1 MRNKAL
7 TILFFCFNLISTSQ
21 EGTIT
26 SEIKA
31 NIKARVNA
39 GDNTSIV
46 VGYNIDGDN
55 VEFYS
60 YGKLEVDGGIDADEN
75 SVFEIGSISKV
86 FTAILLADKIVNE
99 EMRLSDAI
107 SKYLPK
113 EVTTPSRNGKE
124 ITLKDLATHSSGLPR
139 LPSNL
144 LIENLN
150 QPYVN
155 YTNDDMY
162 EFISNYELTTDIG
175 ERWQY
180 SNYGV
185 GLLGH
190 ILELQSKK
198 SYEELLFEK
207 ITMPLEMNS
216 TAVHLNTELKSRLA
230 FGHKKGKKLLEGHDM
245 LSLAGAGGIRSTA
258 KDLIRFSQANLLNT
272 ELPIKK
278 AMLLSHKQAF
288 KDMGRNRTIGLGWF
302 LSNNGTLIWHGGNTP
317 GYASFIGFDKN
328 TTKGVVVLTNSA
340 GNVQDIGRRLLG
352 STLPLTK
359 PR

>member
-1 MRNKAL
+1 MKGTSL
-7 TILFFCFNLISTSQ
+7 LILFIFFIHISFSQ
-21 EGTIT
+21 KSGIT
-26 SEIKA
+26 SEVKE
-31 NIKARVNA
+31 NIKTRVDA
-39 GDNTSIV
+39 GNNTSIV
-46 VGYNIDGDN
+46 VGYIDGGD

-86 FTAILLADKIVNE
+86 FTAILFADKVVSR
-99 EMRLSDAI
+99 EMRLLDAI

-113 EVTTPSRNGKE
+113 EVRTPSRNGKE

-150 QPYVN
+150 QPYAN

-175 ERWQY
+175 VRWQY
-180 SNYGV
+180 SNYGM

-190 ILELQSKK
+190 ILELQSGK
-198 SYEELLFEK
+198 SYEDLLFEK
-207 ITMPLEMNS
+207 ITIPLKMSS
-216 TAVHLNTELKSRLA
+216 TAVHLNAELKSRLTI
-230 FGHKKGKKLLEGHDM
+230 GHKKGKKLLEGHDM
-245 LSLAGAGGIRSTA
+245 QSLVGAGGIRSTA
-258 KDLIRFSQANLLNT
+258 KDLITFLQANVLNT

-278 AMLLSHKQAF
+278 AMLLSHQQAF
-288 KDMGRNRTIGLGWF
+288 KDAGRNREIGLGWF
-302 LSNNGTLIWHGGNTP
+302 RSSDGTIIWHGGNTP
-317 GYASFIGFDKN
+317 GYASFIGFDKKTN
-328 TTKGVVVLTNSA
+328 KGVVVLTNSA
-340 GNVQDIGRRLLG
+340 GNVQDIGFRLLG

-359 PR
+359 SR

>member
-1 MRNKAL
+1 MKYKSL
-7 TILFFCFNLISTSQ
+7 LFLFFCFSLKSFSQ
-21 EGTIT
+21 ESGIT
-26 SEIKA
+26 SEVKE
-31 NIKARVNA
+31 NIKARVDAKN
-39 GDNTSIV
+39 NTSIV
-46 VGYNIDGDN
+46 VGYIDGDD

-60 YGKLEVDGGIDADEN
+60 YGKLEVDGEIDADEN

-86 FTAILLADKIVNE
+86 FTSIMLADNVVHKE
-99 EMRLSDAI
+99 LKLSDLI

-113 EVTTPSRNGKE
+113 EVKTPSRNGKE

-139 LPSNL
+139 LPTNL

-162 EFISNYELTTDIG
+162 EFISNYKLTGDIG
-175 ERWQY
+175 VRWQY
-180 SNYGV
+180 SSYGA

-190 ILELQSKK
+190 ILELHGKK
-198 SYEELLFEK
+198 SYEELLVEK
-207 ITMPLEMNS
+207 ITMPLEMSS
-216 TAVHLNTELKSRLA
+216 TAIHLNVELKSRLA
-230 FGHKKGKKLLEGHDM
+230 FGHTKGKKLLEGHDM
-245 LSLAGAGGIRSTA
+245 LSLIGAAGIRSTA
-258 KDLIRFSQANLLNT
+258 KDLIKFLQANVLET

-278 AMLLSHKQAF
+278 AMSLSHKRAF
-288 KDMGRNRTIGLGWF
+288 KDVARNREIGLGWF
-302 LSNNGTLIWHGGNTP
+302 RSNDGDIIWHGGNTP

-328 TTKGVVVLTNSA
+328 TGKGVVVLTNSA
-340 GNVQDIGRRLLG
+340 GYVEDIGRRLLG